1 MNRQLKRRDTE
12 LTVTWA
18 AAADQAPEA
27 GIIHPLQ
34 QISGVSVMPKE
45 FRTEADR
52 LATPRP
58 VPPKGVCFTAPR
70 GQKRSLERGTAT
82 NNKKNPGKRPHQ
94 GG

>member
-1 MNRQLKRRDTE
+1 
-12 LTVTWA
+12 
-18 AAADQAPEA
+18 
-27 GIIHPLQ
+27 
-34 QISGVSVMPKE
+34 MPKE

-82 NNKKNPGKRPHQ
+82 NNTKNPGKRPHQ

>member
-1 MNRQLKRRDTE
+1 LGGSDSAR
-12 LTVTWA
+12 
-18 AAADQAPEA
+18 A
-27 GIIHPLQ
+27 G
-34 QISGVSVMPKE
+34 SGDNPAYSPSFLEFFMSKE

-82 NNKKNPGKRPHQ
+82 NNKKNPGKRAHQ

>member
-1 MNRQLKRRDTE
+1 MPSS
-12 LTVTWA
+12 
-18 AAADQAPEA
+18 QAGAE
-27 GIIHPLQ
+27 IISRLNLALECF
-34 QISGVSVMPKE
+34 MAKE

-82 NNKKNPGKRPHQ
+82 NNKKNPGKRAHQ

>member
-1 MNRQLKRRDTE
+1 M
-12 LTVTWA
+12 
-18 AAADQAPEA
+18 
-27 GIIHPLQ
+27 
-34 QISGVSVMPKE
+34 SKE

-82 NNKKNPGKRPHQ
+82 NNKKNPGKRAHQ